1 MAGRSMKIVGAYLA
15 GILLAL
21 AFWTCSLPH
30 EPGPQPSTI
39 VPTAFDSAL
48 NVFGVLRLDGETK
61 SSFFYI
67 ERTYQYQEL
76 DTLSWDES
84 FITVV
89 TNAMVSVRRLSDAK
103 DYPFTYELD
112 SLRGEIY
119 TCDYFIPTAEE
130 TYALTVS
137 HNDFRTVTDT
147 TTVPVV
153 PALEADSVIVW
164 DDMIYFQQRTAADVY
179 LYDIIMLSSEDSL
192 QYRFQNRDGATIPIA
207 FRSTAPPEESVDI
220 QVYGYDANLAE
231 YLTTTITLKPQTYN
245 ETVTTVTGG
254 YGVFGSVSV
263 AKVTVPATE

>member
-1 MAGRSMKIVGAYLA
+1 MKKAGLYPVVMLLVLA
-15 GILLAL
+15 V
-21 AFWTCSLPH
+21 WTCSLPH

-39 VPTAFDSAL
+39 VETEFDSAL
-48 NVFGVLRLDGETK
+48 NVFGVLRLDGK
-61 SSFFYI
+61 INSSFFYI

-76 DTLSWDES
+76 DTIAWDES
-84 FITVV
+84 FIPII
-89 TNAMVSVRRLSDAK
+89 TNATVSVRRLSDAK

-137 HNDFRTVTDT
+137 HDDFRTVTDT
-147 TTVPVV
+147 TTVPAV
-153 PALEADSVIVW
+153 PALDADSVIVW
-164 DDMIYFQQRTAADVY
+164 GDMVYFQQRTAADVY

-207 FRSTAPPEESVDI
+207 FQSTAPPEESVDI

-263 AKVTVPATE
+263 AAVTVPGAP

>member
-1 MAGRSMKIVGAYLA
+1 MKKLGAYLA

-21 AFWTCSLPH
+21 AVWTCSLPH

-39 VPTAFDSAL
+39 VETEFDSAL
-48 NVFGVLRLDGETK
+48 NVFGVLRLDGEAK

-67 ERTYQYQEL
+67 ERTYQYEEL
-76 DTLSWDES
+76 DTISWDES
-84 FITVV
+84 FIPVV
-89 TNAMVSVRRLSDAK
+89 TDATVLIRGMG
-103 DYPFTYELD
+103 DTTTYEFTHELD

-119 TCDYFIPTAEE
+119 TCNDYIPLAGE
-130 TYALTVS
+130 TYTLTIT
-137 HNDFRTVTDT
+137 HPGFPTITDT
-147 TTVPVV
+147 TMV
-153 PALEADSVIVW
+153 PAIPALYADSVIVW
-164 DDMIYFQQRTAADVY
+164 GDMVYFQQRTAADVY

-192 QYRFQNRDGATIPIA
+192 QYRFQNRDGSTIPIA
-207 FRSTAPPEESVDI
+207 FQSTAPPEESVDI

-263 AKVTVPATE
+263 AAVTVPGAP